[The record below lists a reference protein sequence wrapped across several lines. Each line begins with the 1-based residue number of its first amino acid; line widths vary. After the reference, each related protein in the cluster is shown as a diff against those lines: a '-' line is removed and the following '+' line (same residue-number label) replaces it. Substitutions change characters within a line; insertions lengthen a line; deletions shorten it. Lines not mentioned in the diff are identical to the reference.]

1 MLNSYDESSIQVL
14 EGLDGVRKRPSMY
27 IGSKDRN
34 GWHHL
39 VWEIFDNSIDEAL
52 SGYCNEIKITIKKDD
67 SIIVADNGRGIP
79 TGMHKK
85 GKSTPEVI
93 FTMLHSGGKF
103 DGNSYKTSGGLHGV
117 GASVVNALSEF
128 CYVTI
133 YRDKKIYEI
142 GFKNG
147 GHLARHLKLIGKTV
161 KTGTVVHFRPDST
174 IFNNFKFSYS
184 MICERARE
192 SALLISGLKIV
203 VVDEHSKKEEQFCFN
218 NGLEEFV
225 KYLIADEKIISPIM
239 LLKGE
244 MDNVQLEVGM
254 QYSNA
259 YSENIISFANN
270 VKTVDGGTHVVGF
283 RTAITKVI
291 NDYARTE
298 NLLKE
303 KEKNFEGSDVRE
315 GLTAVISVRIP
326 ENMIQYEGQTKSKL
340 GTNEIKNIVDNIVTK
355 QFSFWLQ
362 ENKTVAYE
370 ILTKIIKTRE
380 VREATRKAREQA
392 RGQRQ
397 SKGLKD
403 RMLIGKL
410 APAQNRNPNKNELF
424 LVEGD
429 SAGGTAK
436 MGRARSFQ
444 AILSL
449 KGKIINA
456 EKSNLAT
463 LLKNPE
469 INMITNAIGGG
480 IGEHFDLDD
489 VNYDKIII
497 MTDADVDGAHIQILL
512 LTFFYR
518 YMKPLMA
525 AQKIYLALPPLYK
538 ISNKKSNEISY
549 AWNQKDLY
557 KQLEKHTK
565 SEIQRYKG
573 LGEMNADQL
582 WTTTMNPETRQLV
595 QVTIGDRHK
604 AEKKIITLMGDDSDK
619 RKKWIEANINFTLE
633 DNLIIAS

>member
-1 MLNSYDESSIQVL
+1 MLNNYDESSIQIL

-27 IGSKDRN
+27 IGSKDRK

-52 SGYCNEIKITIKKDD
+52 AGYCNEIKITIKKDD
-67 SIIVADNGRGIP
+67 SIIVEDNGRGIP

-128 CYVTI
+128 CYITI

-147 GHLARHLKLIGKTV
+147 GHLTRHLKLIGKTV

-192 SALLISGLKIV
+192 SALLISGLKII
-203 VVDEHSKKEEQFCFN
+203 VVDEHSKKEEQFCFT

-225 KYLIADEKIISPIM
+225 KYLIADEKTISPIM

-244 MDNVQLEVGM
+244 MDNVQLEVGV
-254 QYSNA
+254 QYINA

-270 VKTVDGGTHVVGF
+270 VKTIDGGTHVVGF

-298 NLLKE
+298 NILKE

-340 GTNEIKNIVDNIVTK
+340 GTNEIKNIVDSVVTK

-538 ISNKKSNEISY
+538 ISNKKASEISY
-549 AWNQKDLY
+549 AWSQKDLY
-557 KQLEKHTK
+557 KQLEKQTK

-633 DNLIIAS
+633 DNFVIAS

>member
-27 IGSKDRN
+27 IGSKDRK

-52 SGYCNEIKITIKKDD
+52 AGYCNEIKITIKKDD
-67 SIIVADNGRGIP
+67 SIIVEDNGRGIP

-147 GHLARHLKLIGKTV
+147 GHLARHLKLIGKTI

-192 SALLISGLKIV
+192 SALLISGLKII
-203 VVDEHSKKEEQFCFN
+203 VVDEHSKKEEQFCFT

-225 KYLIADEKIISPIM
+225 KYLIADEKTISPIM

-244 MDNVQLEVGM
+244 MDNIQLEVGM

-270 VKTVDGGTHVVGF
+270 VKTIDGGTHVIGF

-340 GTNEIKNIVDNIVTK
+340 GTNEIKNIVDSIVTK

-380 VREATRKAREQA
+380 AREAARKAREQA

-518 YMKPLMA
+518 YMKPLMV

-538 ISNKKSNEISY
+538 ISNKKASEISY
-549 AWNQKDLY
+549 AWSQKDLY
-557 KQLEKHTK
+557 KQLEKQTK

-619 RKKWIEANINFTLE
+619 RKKWIEDNINFTL
-633 DNLIIAS
+633 DLVHNL